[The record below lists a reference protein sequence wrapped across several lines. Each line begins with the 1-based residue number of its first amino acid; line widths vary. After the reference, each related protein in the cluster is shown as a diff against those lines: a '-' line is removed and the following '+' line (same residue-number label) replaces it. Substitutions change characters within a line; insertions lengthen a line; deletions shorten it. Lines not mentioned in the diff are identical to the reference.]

1 MSNATGTNAKLG
13 RIVGLGRHVPDNVVT
28 NGDLIRRMETSDEW
42 IQQRTGIRERRYVP
56 HDAGAADLGAIAAR
70 EALARA
76 GLRADDMDLVIFA
89 TLSPDYDFPASACVL
104 SRLLGIRGTPA
115 FDVKNQC
122 SGFVYGLAIANQFIK
137 TGCARRVLLVGGEI
151 HSTGIDISTR
161 GRDVAVIFGDG
172 AAAAVL
178 AAEDGGERGILSTHL
193 HAEGKYA
200 EKLWLEAATSRA
212 RPRLSADMLE
222 GPKPRIFPH
231 MDGKYVFKHAVTRFT
246 EVIHEA
252 LSANGYTIKDLGML
266 IPHQANLRIS
276 QLVAMG
282 LELREDQMFNNI
294 ERYGNTTA
302 ASIPLALY
310 EALEQGMVK
319 PGSLVC
325 LAAFGAGFTWAS
337 ALMRW

>member
-1 MSNATGTNAKLG
+1 MAMPNS
-13 RIVGLGRHVPDNVVT
+13 RIVGLGRHLPQKVVT
-28 NGDLIRRMETSDEW
+28 NHDLTQRMDTTDEW
-42 IQQRTGIRERRYVP
+42 IQQRTGIRERHYI
-56 HDAGAADLGAIAAR
+56 DEDTGAADLGAIAAR
-70 EALARA
+70 EALDRA
-76 GLRADDMDLVIFA
+76 GIAAKDVDLVLFA

-115 FDVKNQC
+115 FDIKNQC
-122 SGFVYGLAIANQFIK
+122 SGFVYGTAIADKYIK
-137 TGCARRVLLVGGEI
+137 TGKAKNVLLVGGEV
-151 HSTGIDISTR
+151 HSTGIDITTR

-178 AAEDGGERGILSTHL
+178 TAESDAKRGVLSTHL
-193 HAEGKYA
+193 HSEGKYA

-212 RPRLSADMLE
+212 RPRLSPDMLE
-222 GPKPRIFPH
+222 GAKPRIFPY
-231 MDGKYVFKHAVTRFT
+231 MDGRYVFKHAVTRFT
-246 EVIHEA
+246 EVINEA
-252 LSANGYTIKDLGML
+252 LAANGFAAKDLDML

-282 LELREDQMFNNI
+282 FDLGEDRMFNNI
-294 ERYGNTTA
+294 DRYGNTTA

-310 EALEQGMVK
+310 EAVEQGKVRD
-319 PGSLVC
+319 GALVC

>member
-1 MSNATGTNAKLG
+1 VGLANA
-13 RIVGLGRHVPDNVVT
+13 RIVGLGRHLPEKVVT
-28 NGDLIRRMETSDEW
+28 NEDLTHLMDTTDEW
-42 IQQRTGIRERRYVP
+42 IQQRTGIRERRYVEGET
-56 HDAGAADLGAIAAR
+56 GAADLGAAAAR
-70 EALARA
+70 EALDRA
-76 GLRADDMDLVIFA
+76 GLKADQIDLILFA

-104 SRLLGIRGTPA
+104 SRLLGVAGTPA
-115 FDVKNQC
+115 LDVRNQC
-122 SGFVYGLAIANQFIK
+122 SGFVYGLAIADAFIK
-137 TGCARRVLLVGGEI
+137 TGRARHVLLVGGEV
-151 HSTGIDISTR
+151 HSTGIDLTTR

-178 AAEDGGERGILSTHL
+178 AAERDPQRGLLSTHL

-212 RPRLSADMLE
+212 RPRLTREMLE
-222 GPKPRIFPH
+222 GSKPRIFPY
-231 MDGKYVFKHAVTRFT
+231 MDGKYVFKHAVTRFS
-246 EVIHEA
+246 EVIGEA
-252 LSANGYTIKDLGML
+252 LAANGYSVKDLDLL

-282 LELREDQMFNNI
+282 FELGEDRVFNNI

-302 ASIPLALY
+302 TSIPLALY
-310 EALEQGMVK
+310 EAEEEGRVK

-337 ALMRW
+337 ALIRW